1 MSNPSDSIRRS
12 ASRHSRGHVSLGIG
26 AMKRKGRLTGLHYGL
41 SMQETHSRRLTD
53 GVDRAAIGAT
63 AYELARALFPIPR
76 SLTGDGVRETLR
88 VLSEHVPLDVTE
100 VPSGTQLFD
109 WRAPQEWN
117 LEAAWIADANG
128 RRIVDATDSVL
139 HVVGYSTPVRE
150 TLSGGELRE
159 RLHTT
164 PENPERIPYRTA
176 YWADTW
182 GFCVTGKQLA
192 QIEPDGRYEVVIEAS
207 LDDGHLTYGEAC
219 FPGTS
224 DEEVLLSTYVCH
236 PSLANDNVS
245 GIAALAVLGTLL
257 ADRPLGRS
265 HRLLFAPGTLGPL
278 AWLSRNEDRLDRF
291 AAGFLVACV
300 GDAGP
305 VRYKRSRRGDA
316 EVDRAAAHV
325 LRSTRADA
333 IVEDFVPWGGDER
346 QFCSPG
352 FDLPFGALT
361 RTPHGLF
368 PEYHTS
374 ADDLDF
380 ISAESL
386 GDSIVAALEILD
398 LLERNRVPRSR
409 VPYGEP
415 QLGRRGLYSEIS
427 TGAPREGEAFQRAIM
442 WVLNQSDGAHSLLD
456 VAERAELPF
465 ALIADAADAL
475 VNAELIE

>member
-1 MSNPSDSIRRS
+1 MCRAERSSSIGAPRGSGTSRRRGSRMRTGGGSSTRRTACCTSSATARRCERRS
-12 ASRHSRGHVSLGIG
+12 AAASSASGSTRLRRTRNGSRTGPRTGRTRGGSAPRGSSWRRSSRTVATRS
-26 AMKRKGRLTGLHYGL
+26 
-41 SMQETHSRRLTD
+41 SSRRASMTATSRTER
-53 GVDRAAIGAT
+53 RASP
-63 AYELARALFPIPR
+63 ERAMRRCCCRRTSVTPR
-76 SLTGDGVRETLR
+76 SPTTTSRASQLW
-88 VLSEHVPLDVTE
+88 PC
-100 VPSGTQLFD
+100 SG
-109 WRAPQEWN
+109 R
-117 LEAAWIADANG
+117 
-128 RRIVDATDSVL
+128 
-139 HVVGYSTPVRE
+139 
-150 TLSGGELRE
+150 
-159 RLHTT
+159 
-164 PENPERIPYRTA
+164 
-176 YWADTW
+176 
-182 GFCVTGKQLA
+182 C
-192 QIEPDGRYEVVIEAS
+192 
-207 LDDGHLTYGEAC
+207 
-219 FPGTS
+219 
-224 DEEVLLSTYVCH
+224 
-236 PSLANDNVS
+236 
-245 GIAALAVLGTLL
+245 
-257 ADRPLGRS
+257 
-265 HRLLFAPGTLGPL
+265 
-278 AWLSRNEDRLDRF
+278 
-291 AAGFLVACV
+291 
-300 GDAGP
+300 
-305 VRYKRSRRGDA
+305 KRSRRGDA

-398 LLERNRVPRSR
+398 VLERNRVPRSR